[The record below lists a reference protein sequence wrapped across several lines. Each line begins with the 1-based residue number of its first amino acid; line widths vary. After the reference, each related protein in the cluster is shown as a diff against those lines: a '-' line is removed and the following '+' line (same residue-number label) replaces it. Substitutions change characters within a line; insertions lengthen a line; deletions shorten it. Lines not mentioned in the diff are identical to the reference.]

1 MQELI
6 NRLAAL
12 WVKNG
17 DTLEDFWKYER
28 NIEEVITEEQEKL
41 SAT

>member
-17 DTLEDFWKYER
+17 GTLEDFWKYKR
-28 NIEEVITEEQEKL
+28 NIEEAIAEELIKLEK
-41 SAT
+41 

>member
-17 DTLEDFWKYER
+17 GTLEDFWKYKR
-28 NIEEVITEEQEKL
+28 NIEDAIINEYKELESK
-41 SAT
+41 